1 MSFIKSR
8 KHAAMPACVS
18 SASSSSS
25 SSSSVASAALL
36 ALTLPL
42 GAWAQT
48 PTADSAETAL
58 PVVRA
63 KAKAVVE
70 NEFKAETASSPKFV
84 KPLLDTP
91 QTVTVIN
98 RELIQQQG
106 TSSLSEALRNTP
118 GITFTLGENGNTNTG
133 DTVFMRGF
141 DASANIF
148 VDGVRDL
155 GGITRDTFNVES
167 VEVVKGPSGADN
179 GRGSPNGFINMVSKK
194 PQLRDFA
201 EGSAQVSSGS
211 RVRVTADLNKKLDI
225 GLPGAALR
233 LNVFSDRGNV
243 EGRDVLERNRWGVAP
258 SLTLGLGTAT
268 RATLSYLHVDQDAIP
283 DGGIPGVGLMGWT
296 NQLIFKDLA
305 GANAKPPVGGVLASG
320 IKPVE
325 RSNFYGS
332 KDDFDNTQADMLT
345 LLLEHDFAPG
355 TSLRNISRFGRT
367 QQDLNLTNI
376 IISSTPGNWSIIGDA
391 AKPAAWTVGRAR
403 LGRDQ
408 RNQILANQTSLNSA
422 FTLAGLKNSIS
433 TGVELTHEKQNTA
446 GFAYVNIAGDRANLY
461 APSVNDKFAPLT
473 RNGASTAGET
483 TTAAAFLF
491 DTLDLSERWQ
501 LSAGLR
507 AERFRSEYT
516 SIPAT
521 STPAVAASALVN
533 SDTLLSGK
541 LGLLFKPS
549 ENGSVYLSYAT
560 SQKPPGSD
568 NFALSSA
575 TPSADTGAVSINAP
589 NLKPQQANNLEL
601 GTKWDMLDKQL
612 LLTAALFRSQN
623 ENELARAGSATGEV
637 TQYGKKTVKGLELG
651 AAGAVSNNLQ
661 LQAGLVWMDSK
672 VNEAVTVVPGQVD
685 VQTGA
690 QLVYTPKLSFTSWVN
705 YRVAEGLMQGLSLGG
720 GARYTASQTTQVNN
734 GAAPVVGIDGIP
746 SYWVFDAMAAYEI
759 NKNLALQFNVANLA
773 DKFYLASVNSGRNRF
788 TLGAPRSMSLALN
801 VKY

>member
-8 KHAAMPACVS
+8 KHAAPPTS
-18 SASSSSS
+18 SAASSSHL
-25 SSSSVASAALL
+25 AGAALL
-36 ALTLPL
+36 SLTLPL

-48 PTADSAETAL
+48 AATEPADKAL
-58 PVVRA
+58 PVVRT
-63 KAKAVVE
+63 KATATTSLE
-70 NEFKAETASSPKFV
+70 NDFKAESASSVKFV

-91 QTVTVIN
+91 QTITVIN

-106 TSSLSEALRNTP
+106 TASLSEALRNTP

-133 DTVFMRGF
+133 DSVFMRGF
-141 DASANIF
+141 DASASIF

-155 GGITRDTFNVES
+155 GGITRDTFNTEA

-201 EGSAQVSSGS
+201 EGSAQMSSGS
-211 RVRVTADLNKKLDI
+211 RVRFSADLNKKLDL

-243 EGRDVLERNRWGVAP
+243 QGRDVLERNRWGVAP
-258 SLTLGLGTAT
+258 SLTLGLGTST
-268 RATLSYLHVDQDAIP
+268 RATLSYLHVDQDATP
-283 DGGIPGVGLMGWT
+283 DGGIPGVGMMGWT
-296 NQLIFKDLA
+296 NQLIFKNLA
-305 GANAKPPVGGVLASG
+305 GANAKPPTGGMLATG
-320 IKPVE
+320 MKPVD

-367 QQDLNLTNI
+367 QQDMTLTNT
-376 IISSTPGNWSIIGDA
+376 IISSSPGNWSIIGDA
-391 AKPAAWTVGRAR
+391 AKPADWTVGRAR

-422 FTLAGLKNSIS
+422 FTLGGIKNNIS
-433 TGVELTHEKQNTA
+433 TGVELTHEKQNSA
-446 GFAYVNIAGDRANLY
+446 GFTYVNTAGDRANLY
-461 APSVNDKFAPLT
+461 APNLNDKFAPLT
-473 RNGASTAGET
+473 RNGASSAGET

-507 AERFRSEYT
+507 AERFRTEYT

-521 STPAVAASALVN
+521 STPPVAATALAN
-533 SDTLLSGK
+533 SDTLVSGK

-549 ENGSVYLSYAT
+549 ADGSVYLSYAT

-568 NFALSSA
+568 NFSLSSA
-575 TPSADTGAVSINAP
+575 TPSGDTKAVSINAP

-601 GTKWDMLDKQL
+601 GAKWDLFDKQML
-612 LLTAALFRSQN
+612 VTAALFRSEN

-661 LQAGLVWMDSK
+661 LQAGLVYLDSK
-672 VNEAVTVVPGQVD
+672 VNEAVTVAPGAID

-690 QLVYTPKLSFTSWVN
+690 ELVFTPKLSFTSWVN
-705 YRVAEGLMQGLSLGG
+705 YKLPDGLLQGLSLGG
-720 GARYTASQTTQVNN
+720 GARYTASQVTQVNN

-759 NKNLALQFNVANLA
+759 NKNMALQFNVSNLA

-788 TLGAPRSMSLALN
+788 TLGAPRSLSLALN
-801 VKY
+801 LKY